1 MKDDLTQDKKP
12 LLNERNKSFLT
23 SVQTQ
28 AYQVNNDKRQQVA
41 ARSQVQEQIPT
52 NSHEPAVTYDTPKT
66 PRTSIPRRQ
75 RRPEEIISRPA
86 SHAKFTITKRRPLTS
101 PRRRNKIKHAS
112 PRPRTTWNL
121 PKGHKRHTQAIQKR
135 PEDFRTRDVPPR
147 SLPSSYQDPEEYSAH
162 VQNR

>member
-52 NSHEPAVTYDTPKT
+52 NLHEPAVT
-66 PRTSIPRRQ
+66 
-75 RRPEEIISRPA
+75 
-86 SHAKFTITKRRPLTS
+86 
-101 PRRRNKIKHAS
+101 
-112 PRPRTTWNL
+112 
-121 PKGHKRHTQAIQKR
+121 
-135 PEDFRTRDVPPR
+135 
-147 SLPSSYQDPEEYSAH
+147 
-162 VQNR
+162 